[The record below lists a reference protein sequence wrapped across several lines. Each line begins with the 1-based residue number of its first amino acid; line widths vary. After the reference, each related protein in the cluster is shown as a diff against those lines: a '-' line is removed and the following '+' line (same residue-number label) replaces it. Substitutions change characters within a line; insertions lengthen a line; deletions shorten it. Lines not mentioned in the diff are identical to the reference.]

1 MRPDK
6 NEIYKIKFRVE
17 KILQWR
23 MICVF
28 EVEPRLEIKF
38 FPKDWIEKKYF
49 VYSRLLVGCSNS
61 SFNFLGSY
69 SNYVIKL

>member
-28 EVEPRLEIKF
+28 EVEPLLEIEF
-38 FPKDWIEKKYF
+38 FSK
-49 VYSRLLVGCSNS
+49 RLD
-61 SFNFLGSY
+61 
-69 SNYVIKL
+69 